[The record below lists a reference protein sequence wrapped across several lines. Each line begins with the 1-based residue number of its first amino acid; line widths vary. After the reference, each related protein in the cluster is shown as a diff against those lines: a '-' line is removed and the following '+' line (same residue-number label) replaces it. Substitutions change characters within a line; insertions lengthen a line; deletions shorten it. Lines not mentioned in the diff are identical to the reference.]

1 MNVVFGLTTNEIWSI
16 KHECK
21 SFHGIMTIACTDVN
35 TVKVNGSLCD
45 ISIFTLEQIIV
56 LNKYCT
62 YKKPIS
68 KISHVKTLQ
77 NLCKMRYKK
86 KKVRKKM
93 LKVII
98 LFFKRR
104 L

>member
-1 MNVVFGLTTNEIWSI
+1 MRF
-16 KHECK
+16 
-21 SFHGIMTIACTDVN
+21 F
-35 TVKVNGSLCD
+35 
-45 ISIFTLEQIIV
+45 IFTLEQIIV

-62 YKKPIS
+62 YNKPIP

-86 KKVRKKM
+86 NKNKNKL
-93 LKVII
+93 LKVNS
-98 LFFKRR
+98 LYFKRR